1 MSLSIKMAALLMAL
15 LSGMAMAIQGTIN
28 SAFAKIIG
36 LLEATLVVH
45 LTATIAVAAL
55 VLSLRWGN
63 TNFAKIGEAPWYLYL
78 GGLLG
83 VAITYLVV
91 ASIPRVGVAV
101 ATTAIIVGQVG
112 MACLAD
118 HLGLFGMDKYPFT
131 WYRLAGLVLL
141 AAGARLMLN
150 KI

>member
-1 MSLSIKMAALLMAL
+1 M
-15 LSGMAMAIQGTIN
+15 
-28 SAFAKIIG
+28 
-36 LLEATLVVH
+36 LVF
-45 LTATIAVAAL
+45 
-55 VLSLRWGN
+55 SLRWGN
-63 TNFAKIGEAPWYLYL
+63 SGFAKIGEAPWYLYL

-91 ASIPRVGVAV
+91 ASIPRVGVAA

-118 HLGLFGMDKYPFT
+118 HLGLFGMDQYPFT

-141 AAGARLMLN
+141 AAGAGLMLN

>member
-1 MSLSIKMAALLMAL
+1 MAL

>member
-55 VLSLRWGN
+55 VFSLRWGN